1 MNTKSK
7 AQELLFETVRAGLS
21 PNLSLVHEI
30 SELLGLSYDS
40 AYRRIRN
47 EKELTLDELKLLCNH
62 FKISADSLFSL
73 ESNNI
78 LFKSMAINEHGVGFK
93 DWLLSILN
101 ALKAINSCKEKEIIY
116 SAKDIPVFH
125 YFEFPEIFAFKFYF
139 WHKALLPSHQF
150 EDLTLDLDL
159 SSELNDLGRQIT
171 MTYNKIPT
179 SELWNE
185 ETFNSI
191 IRQIGF
197 CHVSGFLKRK
207 EDVER
212 LCSALEKMIRHLQHQ
227 AELGFR
233 FLHGSTADGVEG
245 SYRLYYNEVL
255 LGDNTIYTRMD
266 ANQTT
271 YLTYNV
277 INLLTT
283 SDPAF
288 CSQIEKSLKILMQK
302 SMLISST
309 SAKERSRFFNHTL
322 DKIKELRESFC

>member
-1 MNTKSK
+1 MNTNASP
-7 AQELLFETVRAGLS
+7 QELLFETIRTTLS

-30 SELLGLSYDS
+30 SELLGISYDS

-47 EKELTLDELKLLCNH
+47 EKELSLDELKLICDH

-78 LFKSMAINEHGVGFK
+78 LFKSLAINEQGINFRE
-93 DWLLSILN
+93 WLLSILT
-101 ALKAINSCKEKEIIY
+101 ALKAINACQQKEIIY
-116 SAKDIPVFH
+116 SAKDIPIFH
-125 YFEFPEIFAFKFYF
+125 YFEFPEIFAFKYYF
-139 WHKALLPSHQF
+139 WHKMLLPSSQN

-159 SSELNDLGRQIT
+159 SSELRETGRQIT
-171 MTYNKIPT
+171 MIYNKIPT

-191 IRQIGF
+191 IRQIEF
-197 CHVSGFLKRK
+197 CRVSGFFKCR
-207 EDVER
+207 EDEER
-212 LCSALEKMIRHLQHQ
+212 LCTVLETMIRHLQRQ

-233 FLHGSTADGVEG
+233 FMHGSAADGIEG
-245 SYRLYYNEVL
+245 SYSLYCNEVL
-255 LGDNTIYTRMD
+255 LGDNTIYTRRD

-288 CSQIEKSLKILMQK
+288 CSRIEKSLKILMQK

-309 SAKERSRFFNHTL
+309 SAKERNRFFNRIMTKL
-322 DKIKELRESFC
+322 DEIKKR